1 MRLLTLVRH
10 AKSSWDHP
18 ELSDFDRPL
27 NDRGRRDAPRMA
39 THAKGALG
47 RPDRLISSPA
57 VRALTT
63 AQVFAG
69 VLGIAESDIVIEP
82 RIYEAAPER
91 LLMLLQWLDDDDRH
105 VMLFGHNPGF
115 SELAH
120 LLARCSFDD
129 LPTCAVVQLGFAS
142 KLWSEV
148 GERSGV
154 QRFYAFPKQLRER
167 T

>member
-39 THAKGALG
+39 AHAKRALG
-47 RPDRLISSPA
+47 KPDRIVSSPA
-57 VRALTT
+57 LRALTT

-69 VLGIAESDIVIEP
+69 VLGIPESDIAIEP

-91 LLMLLQWLDDDDRH
+91 LLTLVQSLDDDDRH

-129 LPTCAVVQLGFAS
+129 LPTCAVVQLGFDS

-148 GERSGV
+148 GERGGV